1 MVVVNIG
8 KKYPKN
14 LNNITTKHI
23 NKNTNNMQIVNT
35 TIVTSVAEI
44 KELIQHCIVHN
55 YEGQINLTFEDGK
68 IVVFQPSKEIAP
80 DDIG

>member
-1 MVVVNIG
+1 MQLVN
-8 KKYPKN
+8 
-14 LNNITTKHI
+14 TT
-23 NKNTNNMQIVNT
+23 IVKT

-68 IVVFQPSKEIAP
+68 IIVFQPSKQPAP